1 MDYLQQ
7 IHECIEDA
15 ALCKLMKDNYR
26 ECLVEQ
32 NLEFNKYRSIKEKS
46 SDLLKVKNQEVAHE
60 KRVKISEQVHDLVIK
75 EFLYQEELLMKE
87 YARSMHELINA
98 YRNYFLSGAEVLNN
112 LVQELSTK
120 TKLPPAEGHPQ
131 RGYNPRVVE
140 QIMSK
145 QFDEQAT
152 KPVISRAEV
161 LEKRRVFGIEL
172 SVVNTR
178 EHAHIPRIMSELIS
192 FVENRALT
200 VEGVFRMAAS
210 VGGLNTLKKLYD
222 SGKVVDLDKM
232 IAQKEIDIHSP
243 PCLLKLYLRELP
255 NPLLTFDLYEQ
266 FLAITNIPDEEEE
279 RRSKELASLLQ
290 QLPHH
295 NILLLDRL
303 LQMLVKVASKSDVN
317 LMTSS
322 NLSIVFGLNLL
333 KSVDNNPMRI
343 AKDNASINKLCDL
356 LIKSYSGRLNSTFA
370 TLTTMARQQRDVE
383 IRQELEEAKTQNVPD
398 EPEYRSTA
406 PKLILPE
413 HYLPPPSSRS
423 LADVASKKTPL
434 SSSPRL
440 PQTSS
445 KTLPSPPVRSQ
456 APSSN
461 TSSGTNVSSGG
472 FNPRAHQANK
482 QSSTSQPKT
491 DNSYTPTSADNFF
504 D

>member
-1 MDYLQQ
+1 VDYLQQ
-7 IHECIEDA
+7 IHECIEEA
-15 ALCKLMKDNYR
+15 AVCKVMKDNYR

-32 NLEFNKYRSIKEKS
+32 NLEFNKYRSMKEKS
-46 SDLLKVKNQEVAHE
+46 SDLVKVKNQEVAHE
-60 KRVKISEQVHDLVIK
+60 KRVKMSEQMHDLVVK
-75 EFLYQEELLMKE
+75 EFLYQEELLIKE
-87 YARSMHELINA
+87 YARSVHELINA

-112 LVQELSTK
+112 LAQELSTK

-131 RGYNPRVVE
+131 RVYNPKAVE

-145 QFDEQAT
+145 QFDEQAA
-152 KPVISRAEV
+152 KPVISRAEI

-178 EHAHIPRIMSELIS
+178 EHAHIPRIMSELIT
-192 FVENRALT
+192 FVESRALT
-200 VEGVFRMAAS
+200 VEGIFRMAAS

-255 NPLLTFDLYEQ
+255 NPLLTFDLYDQ
-266 FLAITNIPDEEEE
+266 FLAIANIPDEEEE
-279 RRSKELASLLQ
+279 KRYKELASLLQ

-303 LQMLVKVASKSDVN
+303 LQMLVKVANKSDVN

-333 KSVDNNPMRI
+333 KSMDNNPMRI
-343 AKDNASINKLCDL
+343 AKDNASINKICDL
-356 LIKSYSGRLNSTFA
+356 LIKSYSGRLNGTFA
-370 TLTTMARQQRDVE
+370 TLTIMAKQQRDVE
-383 IRQELEEAKTQNVPD
+383 IRQELEEAKAQNVPD

-406 PKLILPE
+406 PKIISPE
-413 HYLPPPSSRS
+413 HYLPPPSSKS
-423 LADVASKKTPL
+423 LADASSKKPPP
-434 SSSPRL
+434 SSPKL
-440 PQTSS
+440 PQVPS
-445 KTLPSPPVRSQ
+445 KNLPPPPIRSQ
-456 APSSN
+456 TPSSN
-461 TSSGTNVSSGG
+461 TTSGTNVISGT

-482 QSSTSQPKT
+482 QSYTPQPKT
-491 DNSYTPTSADNFF
+491 DNSSTPTSADNFF